1 MPPGSRR
8 PPAAA
13 PPASPPDGLGVSITE
28 CSCFQENFCSILD
41 FSETRANM
49 RPDGGSGVREAAS
62 FRRSRR
68 REKSP
73 RFGQQARCAL
83 RLACARRHMR
93 AIRRANRAGADT
105 RPRAQ
110 DTRELGSRRTARPAA
125 APTPP
130 FVMFAAFNAA
140 AGRTGRSGTKRDEG
154 TTCGRQTNT
163 ASTERTC
170 HCNAVS
176 SPARRLPDSHIAP
189 DAPSGPFPPHPE

>member
-1 MPPGSRR
+1 
-8 PPAAA
+8 
-13 PPASPPDGLGVSITE
+13 
-28 CSCFQENFCSILD
+28 
-41 FSETRANM
+41 M

-83 RLACARRHMR
+83 RLARARRHMR

-105 RPRAQ
+105 RPPAQ
-110 DTRELGSRRTARPAA
+110 DTRELGSRRTARPGA

-130 FVMFAAFNAA
+130 SVMFAALGAA
-140 AGRTGRSGTKRDEG
+140 AGRTERSGTKRDEG

-170 HCNAVS
+170 RCNTVS
-176 SPARRLPDSHIAP
+176 SPACGRGRERAGGRATGQGPAWLREILGRIAAYPKRLRPMHHA
-189 DAPSGPFPPHPE
+189 HPNHDIS

>member
-13 PPASPPDGLGVSITE
+13 PPASPPDGLGARITE

-41 FSETRANM
+41 FSKSCANIG
-49 RPDGGSGVREAAS
+49 PDGRSGVREAAS

-83 RLACARRHMR
+83 RPARARKRIR

-105 RPRAQ
+105 RPPAQ

-125 APTPP
+125 GWTE
-130 FVMFAAFNAA
+130 
-140 AGRTGRSGTKRDEG
+140 RSGTKRDEG

-170 HCNAVS
+170 HCNTVS
-176 SPARRLPDSHIAP
+176 SPARGLPDSHIAP

>member
-13 PPASPPDGLGVSITE
+13 PPASPPDGLGASITE
-28 CSCFQENFCSILD
+28 CSCFQEKFCSILD
-41 FSETRANM
+41 FSKNRANIG
-49 RPDGGSGVREAAS
+49 PDGRSGVREAAS

-83 RLACARRHMR
+83 RLARTRKPMR

-105 RPRAQ
+105 RPPAQ
-110 DTRELGSRRTARPAA
+110 DTRELGSSRPGK
-125 APTPP
+125 PS
-130 FVMFAAFNAA
+130 

-154 TTCGRQTNT
+154 TTCGRQTST
-163 ASTERTC
+163 ASTERTYR
-170 HCNAVS
+170 CNTVA
-176 SPARRLPDSHIAP
+176 SPARGLPDSHIAP
-189 DAPSGPFPPHPE
+189 NAPSRPFPPHPE